1 MTRII
6 VFPVN
11 RSSGRVNVS
20 FPCSTIMSW
29 IERDDIMNKIL
40 TIYMNKGTD
49 SPDASSIDQDAFE
62 IMCAYDEAG
71 VLTAT
76 TSDDLDSKPMY
87 IVCELDVCNATDD
100 RVPMASMVIG
110 AQDQVINMIKGQELS
125 WVFIQRDPETPP
137 DGDADASYLNLLRD
151 LVDMSS
157 VHGAQRSNRTDI
169 DTVSAFAKQI
179 RIDICQGKF
188 PLLTTKRVPFR
199 LAAEELLWF
208 SRGETDSKTLENNG
222 VNIWKANSSRQFLD
236 KHGLFSLE
244 EGDIGPGYGWQWR
257 RFGAP
262 YKGSIPKN
270 RALYDTEAIGFD
282 QLTYVEDL
290 LKRDPM
296 SRRILMCAWAPH
308 QLQDMALPPCHVMA
322 QWYVTRVNGVNE
334 LSCMLTMRS
343 CDTFLGLPWNIA
355 SYALLT
361 YVLAKKCEMVPSE
374 LVINMGDC
382 HLYANCVE
390 QAKLQLTREPGIS
403 PHILVDDSVRD
414 KSWEQIC
421 TSDFEIYGYYP
432 QPVIKADMAV

>member
-1 MTRII
+1 MTRVI

-11 RSSGRVNVS
+11 RSSGKVNASVPS
-20 FPCSTIMSW
+20 STIMSW
-29 IERDDIMNKIL
+29 IERDDIMTRTL
-40 TIYMNKGTD
+40 AIYMNKGTD
-49 SPDASSIDQDAFE
+49 SPDTSSVDQDAFE
-62 IMCAYDEAG
+62 ILCAYDETG
-71 VLTAT
+71 TLTE
-76 TSDDLDSKPMY
+76 SIISNDNSMY
-87 IVCELDVCNATDD
+87 IVCELDLCNATDD
-100 RVPMASMVIG
+100 LVSMATMVSG
-110 AQDQVINMIKGQELS
+110 AHDQVVNMVKGPELS
-125 WVFIQRDPETPP
+125 WVFIQRDPETTV
-137 DGDADASYLNLLRD
+137 DTSADSAYLNLLKD
-151 LVDMSS
+151 LVDMSA
-157 VHGAQRSNRTDI
+157 VHGTQRNNRTDI

-179 RIDICQGKF
+179 RIDISQGKF

-208 SRGETDSKTLENNG
+208 ARGETDSKTLENNG

-262 YKGSIPKN
+262 YKGSLPKN
-270 RALYDTEAIGFD
+270 RALYGADAGVGFD
-282 QLTYVEDL
+282 QLAYVENL

-322 QWYVTRVNGVNE
+322 QWYVTRVNGTNE

-361 YVLAKKCEMVPSE
+361 YILAKKCEMVPSE
-374 LVINMGDC
+374 LVVNMGDC

-403 PHILVDDSVRD
+403 PHITIDDSVRD

-421 TSDFEIYGYYP
+421 TSDFAIHGYYP